1 MASSSADSPA
11 GGSTPGGVPLRIAT
25 WNLGLNTADAFRR
38 DNMIAKRLSKAA
50 DTEADMLWKVDV
62 VSLNELHAA
71 HQPRLHEL
79 IEHYPG
85 VKFCGLP
92 CGIAIC
98 WRPEQ

>member
-38 DNMIAKRLSKAA
+38 DNMIAKHLSKAA

-71 HQPRLHEL
+71 HQSQLNTLLAFH
-79 IEHYPG
+79 PG
-85 VKFCGLP
+85 VAFLVFARGD
-92 CGIAIC
+92 AV
-98 WRPEQ
+98 EQ